1 MIISNK
7 NKVITIAAAVLAML
21 LAGSCSVY
29 DKDTCPADGFQ
40 RVMLD
45 IVVPSAS
52 PATRADGTPEG
63 PWSGD
68 YTYEDGDEYDNYIDL
83 DNLQILF
90 YKADG
95 ATDGATYVA
104 ALADYDIVEITGSG
118 KYETNHAYRING
130 EMKTAEKQTLE
141 AGTYKVMV
149 LANCPKVTSNTTLA
163 NLQVTNFFAEGT
175 YIPMWGM
182 KEMAFSFENGK
193 VDDLGKISLLRA
205 TAKLNVKLDFNDR
218 FKNERKAEEL
228 AAIKIKSVEL
238 LWGAKAVNCL
248 PTVTLSS
255 AANTEV
261 VMQEGGFNP
270 VTTGTGAVA
279 TYDPAK
285 AFALS
290 ADQQAASLV
299 VPEFTIGTNPADEND
314 KCVLRIV
321 ITDAAGDKTFLVDPM
336 ANAKETPDGPGKFV
350 RNHSYWFNIVYY
362 GDGALYVW
370 PVVADWIDAPV
381 LTYTMKMSTNMRL
394 FDSWLYRYDTD
405 RDLTLENYSDWS
417 TSHMV
422 VSSGRV
428 TKPVAPE
435 TVAGRPLS
443 SPQIQL
449 VTTSAPASEAT
460 SIGNCTFE
468 LVIDNDD
475 FEIIRANK
483 NNVGVV
489 TSYEASTNGVLTI
502 PAGDD
507 VYTYFYIVPKAG
519 VTPANP
525 RAIVTLIYNDPV
537 LGPQK
542 VTFNYNSLPGYSDD
556 SSEIWAYYVPAD
568 QYNNNPLDPDDP
580 DSRPY
585 LKMYYQDSNNPLVP
599 TPNQN

>member
-1 MIISNK
+1 MINSKIVKLLLAVFS
-7 NKVITIAAAVLAML
+7 VAVLAS
-21 LAGSCSVY
+21 GCSVY
-29 DKDTCPADGFQ
+29 DRETCPADGAH

-45 IVVPSAS
+45 IVIPSAS
-52 PATRADGTPEG
+52 PATRADGTPDG

-218 FKNERKAEEL
+218 FKNERTAEEL
-228 AAIKIKSVEL
+228 AAIELESVEL
-238 LWGAKAVNCL
+238 LWGATAVNCL
-248 PTVTLSS
+248 PTVSS
-255 AANTEV
+255 IAALTNTEEV
-261 VMQEGGFNP
+261 QQEGGFNP
-270 VTTGTGAVA
+270 AGTAAAYSPV
-279 TYDPAK
+279 K
-285 AFALS
+285 AFTLNEDKDAGT
-290 ADQQAASLV
+290 LV
-299 VPEFTIGTNPADEND
+299 VPEYTIGNKPAGVASDATAVMKIVIKDGSGSKTFYLDPTANLKKGEND
-314 KCVLRIV
+314 
-321 ITDAAGDKTFLVDPM
+321 TA
-336 ANAKETPDGPGKFV
+336 GPGKFV

-362 GDGALYVW
+362 ADGNLYVW
-370 PVVADWIDAPV
+370 VEVADWIDAPV
-381 LTYTMKMSTNMRL
+381 LNYEMKMNTNMRL
-394 FDSWLYRYDTD
+394 FDSWLYRYDTVD
-405 RDLTLENYSDWS
+405 QDYTNWS
-417 TSHMV
+417 NWAGSHMV
-422 VSSGRV
+422 VSEGRV
-428 TKPVAPE
+428 TTATVAEP
-435 TVAGRPLS
+435 VAGRPTR

-449 VTTSAPASEAT
+449 VTTGVTGS
-460 SIGNCTFE
+460 TFS
-468 LVIDNDD
+468 LTVDNPD
-475 FEIIRANK
+475 FEIIQAVKDNDGK
-483 NNVGVV
+483 V
-489 TSYEASTNGVLTI
+489 TAYTPSTNGVLTI

-507 VYTYFYIVPKAG
+507 VYTYFYVVPKAG
-519 VTPANP
+519 VTPADP

-556 SSEIWAYYVPAD
+556 SSEIWVYYVPAAE
-568 QYNNNPLDPDDP
+568 YTITGKL
-580 DSRPY
+580 R
-585 LKMYYQDSNNPLVP
+585 MYFQDYNNPLVP
-599 TPNQN
+599 TPVQS